1 MKKAAEACG
10 QKRKR
15 TTLNLSQK
23 RDPDKPQRKALREGR
38 QPETQPKHDD
48 DCVRFLESEIQAL
61 KDENQSLRSE
71 NDALKLKLSKK
82 HACQICQKSFN
93 RSDGLYKHLW
103 EGDDDHKALA
113 QERYGTTC
121 ESCEKSCKSWI
132 GLQRHRISKHGQNA
146 LKSADDLVSS
156 ESDEST
162 CLLATLAALAFY
174 ETK

>member
-1 MKKAAEACG
+1 MKKTSEACG

-23 RDPDKPQRKALREGR
+23 RDPDKPQRKVLREGR
-38 QPETQPKHDD
+38 QLGTQPKHDR
-48 DCVRFLESEIQAL
+48 VRFLESEIQAL

-71 NDALKLKLSKK
+71 NEALKLKLSKK

-113 QERYGTTC
+113 QKRYGTTC
-121 ESCEKSCKSWI
+121 ESCEKKCKSWI
-132 GLQRHRISKHGQNA
+132 GLQRHRISRHEQNA
-146 LKSADDLVSS
+146 LKPADDLVSS

-162 CLLATLAALAFY
+162 CLFATLAALAFY
-174 ETK
+174 ENK